1 MASWAP
7 ALTGQHS
14 FFCCQMM
21 PGTVFVQADSQHCP
35 LWTEAESLIGL
46 PERRI
51 GKHVFFIFICY
62 FFYFLLH
69 FNVQNEDKK
78 EELIYLWLEVRSKL
92 RRDLDGIIAPL
103 RITVLHVCVTFVAC
117 AGASVVHIWACHS
130 KKQDSFYDFSTV
142 VPFIKKFTLLHLM
155 TVSACTDGSHW
166 THLKVINNLTNDK
179 CCKTFHSIDKFP
191 KLHMF
196 RRVHPFCTL
205 KQQTFA
211 QSGPLICTSVQICQ
225 QQFIKKARRLPW
237 A

>member
-92 RRDLDGIIAPL
+92 RRYLDGIIAPL

-130 KKQDSFYDFSTV
+130 KKQLLWFLNSGAFHQRVYIITSHDSICLYRW
-142 VPFIKKFTLLHLM
+142 FTL
-155 TVSACTDGSHW
+155 
-166 THLKVINNLTNDK
+166 N
-179 CCKTFHSIDKFP
+179 TFESN
-191 KLHMF
+191 
-196 RRVHPFCTL
+196 
-205 KQQTFA
+205 KQFNKWQM
-211 QSGPLICTSVQICQ
+211 L
-225 QQFIKKARRLPW
+225 
-237 A
+237 